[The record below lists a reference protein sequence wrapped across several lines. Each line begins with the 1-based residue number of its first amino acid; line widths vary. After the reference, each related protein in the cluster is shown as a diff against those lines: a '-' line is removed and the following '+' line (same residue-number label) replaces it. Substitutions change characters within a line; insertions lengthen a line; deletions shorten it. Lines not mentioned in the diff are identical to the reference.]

1 MQNMPT
7 TSANKR
13 ATKLTSKDVK
23 HLFEVCQGLKGLA
36 GELACER
43 ISDQELAAL
52 SKMHIAR
59 AQHYHDRDLQLYYL
73 CKR

>member
-1 MQNMPT
+1 
-7 TSANKR
+7 
-13 ATKLTSKDVK
+13 
-23 HLFEVCQGLKGLA
+23 LFEVCQGLKGLA

-73 CKR
+73 CNR